1 MRTTKP
7 GFSFSDVVMMN
18 WSGKSADDDGD
29 ESADPSSTSG
39 SSSHTVV
46 NSQNFATFVEKET
59 ARTRTVEMKAFG
71 LEK

>member
-18 WSGKSADDDGD
+18 WSGKSADDDDD
-29 ESADPSSTSG
+29 ESADSSSTSG
-39 SSSHTVV
+39 SSHTVV
-46 NSQNFATFVEKET
+46 NSQNLATFVEKET